1 MAKSDS
7 PLVIAATEFDEV
19 LAVYARLGELF
30 LKTPLTTL
38 KHLERANQ
46 LLGEIADSE
55 QRLQDVGKQL
65 IEALTAAR
73 QKQENLSQS
82 VIAHAPM
89 LQARNTR
96 LRELMTEMGALAA
109 DVASINTFVAGKN
122 GDEGQ
127 EAQTPDTGE
136 VSEKV
141 LQLSERAKDL
151 AATARDAEFPELDE
165 QAHALHQRL
174 KAVGTKLQKAGG
186 N

>member
-19 LAVYARLGELF
+19 LAVYSRLGELL

-46 LLGEIADSE
+46 TLGELADSE
-55 QRLQDVGKQL
+55 QRLQNAGKKL

-73 QKQENLSQS
+73 QKQEQLSQD
-82 VIAHAPM
+82 VIAHAPT
-89 LQARNTR
+89 LQARNAR
-96 LRELMTEMGALAA
+96 LRELMNEMGALAQ
-109 DVASINTFVAGKN
+109 DVAGINTLVAAKN
-122 GDEGQ
+122 GDQQAES
-127 EAQTPDTGE
+127 AAPDTGE
-136 VSEKV
+136 VSAKV
-141 LQLSERAKDL
+141 LELSERAAQL
-151 AATARDAEFPELDE
+151 AATAREAEFPELDE

-174 KAVGTKLQKAGG
+174 KSVGQKLQKAGG

>member
-19 LAVYARLGELF
+19 LAVYSRLGELL

-46 LLGEIADSE
+46 TLGELADSE
-55 QRLQDVGKQL
+55 QKLQDAGKKL
-65 IEALTAAR
+65 IEALSAAR
-73 QKQENLSQS
+73 QKQEQLSQA
-82 VIAHAPM
+82 VIAHAPT

-96 LRELMTEMGALAA
+96 LRELMNEMGALAQ
-109 DVASINTFVAGKN
+109 DVAGINTLVAAKN
-122 GDEGQ
+122 GDEQQ
-127 EAQTPDTGE
+127 EPDTGE
-136 VSEKV
+136 VSAKV
-141 LQLSERAKDL
+141 LELSERAAQL
-151 AATARDAEFPELDE
+151 ATTARDAEFPELDE

-174 KAVGTKLQKAGG
+174 KSVGQKLQKAGG